1 MLIGSR
7 EYYIKKIMATYNYD
21 RENAEKA
28 FEYMKYKRAN
38 YTLGK
43 QRSDNHFQFNLM
55 PFAAI
60 TKPLKLKSLI
70 SPTLLLLFRYSLR
83 NHRCYLCSPL
93 LTQP

>member
-1 MLIGSR
+1 LHHANLINIGSR

-43 QRSDNHFQFNLM
+43 QKQQQRFKQHIEVHNKH
-55 PFAAI
+55 
-60 TKPLKLKSLI
+60 
-70 SPTLLLLFRYSLR
+70 
-83 NHRCYLCSPL
+83 
-93 LTQP
+93 